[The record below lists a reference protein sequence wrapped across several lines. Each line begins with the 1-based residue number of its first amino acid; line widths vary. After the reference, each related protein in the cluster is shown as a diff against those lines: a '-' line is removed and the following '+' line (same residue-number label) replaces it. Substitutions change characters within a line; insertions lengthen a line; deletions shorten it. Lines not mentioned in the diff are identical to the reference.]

1 MMKKLLILNTGSRF
15 GSVGGIAPF
24 MRHMHPYLEKEFE
37 VDYMITPKW
46 MEKLPGP
53 NRLHYFLYL
62 LFAKRKIKKYDFAL
76 SHAVEGSYIASFTK
90 TPFCHIY
97 HGNSNPV
104 EYSRFWYGHYFVRFY
119 DMMFRRIEKT
129 ASILYTVGSARNE
142 RQKKLYNPLE
152 QTVKPLPINERH
164 GFVFAG
170 RIDIVKRV
178 DKLIQIYSK
187 LPDSIKKD
195 NDFYII
201 GSGKLDDEVKE
212 LVKRLGLE
220 SKIHFM
226 GQVDNSQMMP
236 NISKRKVMLMA
247 SITEGFPT
255 AIAEALS
262 VGVPVVTT
270 DVGDIPTIIKDGV
283 NGRMV
288 NADFNDDEYI
298 KAIENVLNNYETM
311 SRNAHK
317 SSSVFDCEKVTSD
330 MINDI
335 YNVIGR

>member
-1 MMKKLLILNTGSRF
+1 MGSRF
-15 GSVGGIAPF
+15 ESSGGIAPF

-46 MEKLPGP
+46 MERLPGP
-53 NRLHYFLYL
+53 GRLHYFLYL
-62 LFAKRKIKKYDFAL
+62 LFTKRKIKKYDFVL

-90 TPFCHIY
+90 TPYCHIY

-104 EYSRFWYGHYFVRFY
+104 EYSRFWYGHYFMRFY
-119 DMMFRRIEKT
+119 DMMFRRIERT
-129 ASILYTVGSARNE
+129 ASILYTVGPARNE

-152 QTVKPLPINERH
+152 QTVKPLSINERH

-178 DKLIQIYSK
+178 DKLIQVYSK
-187 LPDSIKKD
+187 LPDRIKKD

-201 GSGKLDDEVKE
+201 GSGKLDDDMKE
-212 LVKRLGLE
+212 LVKRYGLE

-226 GQVDNSQMMP
+226 GQVDNAQMMP

-255 AIAEALS
+255 AIAESLS

-270 DVGDIPTIIKDGV
+270 NVGDIPSIIKDGV
-283 NGRMV
+283 NGKMLKPE
-288 NADFNDDEYI
+288 FNDEDYLEAINYI
-298 KAIENVLNNYETM
+298 LCNYDFM
-311 SRNAHK
+311 SARAYE
-317 SSSVFDCEKVTSD
+317 SSAVFNCATITSN

-335 YNVIGR
+335 YNVIGK